1 MSTDLVLTNSTD
13 KDARSAVDTV
23 DRCEAA
29 KSDLDQC
36 GLMTRDSY
44 WKMAY
49 CDLVTVFEAADEETL
64 GARLL
69 RLSPQENLR
78 TTMPSPLMRRGAWS
92 RRTAS

>member
-23 DRCEAA
+23 DRYEAA

-36 GLMTRDSY
+36 GLIARDSY

-49 CDLVTVFEAADEETL
+49 CDLVTVFEAPDEETL

-78 TTMPSPLMRRGAWS
+78 TTMPSPPMRCGAWS